1 MTSHD
6 LFAMMSPELAADILE
21 FTFSTEKN
29 LYRAAL
35 DAVAQS
41 RKVRPVF
48 LERQPRTARYATMA
62 ATLARPGL
70 DAAAD
75 NLIRAWLLKKQNGML
90 VDFLNVLQIPH
101 ENGVVEDLPPTVDD
115 ALLQQAVDSLLGKYP
130 AEAVTLYLH
139 AFNQMNNAQWANL
152 EEMLYT
158 QASLKLGK

>member
-1 MTSHD
+1 
-6 LFAMMSPELAADILE
+6 MMSPELATDILE
-21 FTFSTEKN
+21 FIFATEKN
-29 LYRAAL
+29 LNRAAM

-48 LERQPRTARYATMA
+48 LDRQPRTARYATMA

-90 VDFLNVLQIPH
+90 VDFLNGLQIPH
-101 ENGVVEDLPPTVDD
+101 ENGVVEDLPQAVEG
-115 ALLQQAVDSLLGKYP
+115 ALLQQAVDNLLAKYP
-130 AEAVTLYLH
+130 TEAVTLYLH

-158 QASLKLGK
+158 QPSLKLGK